1 MRSIELIDR
10 ATPTKHATLADKWKT
25 NCAFSTRAKNYLTAI
40 SNHRFCGRP
49 RCVHATR
56 LNDEYTN
63 NQQKDEVGNE
73 IASKSRDRAF
83 CCCVSLLSFQ
93 TFLVAVCTKRTN
105 WKLCLSDCYATEA
118 NDGTNMLRKESIVS
132 REKRERIKTRSTY
145 PRMTMERRISISHD
159 VNNNLSNIWR
169 LHVEKSSQNIGIV
182 FELVNKWSTRDFD
195 ATSFC
200 H

>member
-56 LNDEYTN
+56 LNGEYTN
-63 NQQKDEVGNE
+63 NEQKDEEGNE

-105 WKLCLSDCYATEA
+105 WKPCLSDLRVTQLKQMTVRICSARNRLFRGRNERESRREA
-118 NDGTNMLRKESIVS
+118 PTLGL
-132 REKRERIKTRSTY
+132 
-145 PRMTMERRISISHD
+145 TMERRISISHD

-169 LHVEKSSQNIGIV
+169 LHVEKSS
-182 FELVNKWSTRDFD
+182 
-195 ATSFC
+195 
-200 H
+200 